1 MIYFTNDEQK
11 EFNKLFEKYN
21 NEQFLNQKKLNE
33 FFDNKLKECLNKN
46 DYKIFKE
53 NYNIKTI
60 IKDKGFEKL
69 DNKIYLVLSLIKNN
83 NEQIIENELCIEGN
97 NLFIGKEI
105 YVSSYSKDIDFVER
119 NYNVIYY
126 NRNDKIFNYM
136 NILLTNLMQ
145 IENIEL
151 FIQNNLSFSNYVDCV
166 KYYEG
171 IKLKR
176 EEEKRDKIK
185 YIKDNYCKIGF
196 EITLPAGNYY
206 NKKNDQ
212 TFTLIKQTRNSF
224 YFKTNYL
231 DNENKCC
238 NCLIINKDKYID
250 EILEHLTQIE
260 RARIKEI
267 NWPYIFN
274 CFGRYKYIDDI
285 K

>member
-1 MIYFTNDEQK
+1 MIYFTDNEQK

-33 FFDNKLKECLNKN
+33 FFDNKLKECLNKS

-60 IKDKGFEKL
+60 IKDKGFEELNNKL
-69 DNKIYLVLSLIKNN
+69 YLVLRLIKNN
-83 NEQIIENELCIEGN
+83 NEQIIENELCIEEN
-97 NLFIGKEI
+97 NLFIAKEI
-105 YVSSYSKDIDFVER
+105 YVSNYSTDKDFIER

-126 NRNDKIFNYM
+126 NRNDEIFKYM

-145 IENIEL
+145 IENVDL

-185 YIKDNYCKIGF
+185 YIKNNYCKIGF

-212 TFTLIKQTRNSF
+212 TFALIKQTTNSF

-231 DNENKCC
+231 DNENKCY
-238 NCLIINKDKYID
+238 NCLIINKDKYIN
-250 EILEHLTQIE
+250 EILIHLQAIE
-260 RARIKEI
+260 RARIEEI